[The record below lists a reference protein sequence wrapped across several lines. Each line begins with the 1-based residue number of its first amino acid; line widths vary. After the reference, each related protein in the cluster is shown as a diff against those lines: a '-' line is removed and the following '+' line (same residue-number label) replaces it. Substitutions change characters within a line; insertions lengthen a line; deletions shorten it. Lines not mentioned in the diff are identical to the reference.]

1 MGRVVIENTASEQF
15 GYSIL
20 DIYFSDITKRIK
32 ETYENQRDDIMEKDE
47 IQRIF
52 KTAKNKLEK
61 VFKEEGLDMHRY
73 RFFDP
78 DLMTERTKELLKQ
91 LRDEYDAEIKQQN
104 SILHEVD
111 GMLEL
116 ADTYEQKLEILQKY
130 DIVDEEGNYVF

>member
-61 VFKEEGLDMHRY
+61 VFKEEGLDIHRY

-78 DLMTERTKELLKQ
+78 DLITERTKELLKQ

>member
-32 ETYENQRDDIMEKDE
+32 ETYEKQRDDIIEKDE

-61 VFKEEGLDMHRY
+61 VFKEEGLDIHRY

-104 SILHEVD
+104 SILREVD

>member
-61 VFKEEGLDMHRY
+61 VFKEEGLDIHRY